1 MGLGHLF
8 LLINAYRKKML
19 GAHPLVETELEVR
32 LLFFFFF
39 FDNSFFMALF
49 YKCYN
54 QTVP

>member
-1 MGLGHLF
+1 MGLGRLF

-32 LLFFFFF
+32 LIFF

>member
-32 LLFFFFF
+32 LLFFF
-39 FDNSFFMALF
+39 DNSFFMALF

>member
-19 GAHPLVETELEVR
+19 GAYPLVETELEV
-32 LLFFFFF
+32 LLLFF